1 MNEMEGKNMLRED
14 VLFNRSDNSGL
25 TFEDYEVLSY
35 IFQKTECR
43 ISSIWS
49 DLEASSKFTRNSLE
63 KLIKNKL
70 ALRIIDKKG
79 DKVHLTEKGVLLA
92 LLLDT
97 YSMYAPAAE
106 RGEPVAVELMSY
118 LHMLKIPHKEQRLEL
133 SKQLED
139 IAMELLNKSKEI
151 KQRIKEVT

>member
-1 MNEMEGKNMLRED
+1 MNNMEGRNILRED
-14 VLFNRSDNSGL
+14 LLFNRSDNSGL

-35 IFQKTECR
+35 IFQRTECL
-43 ISSIWS
+43 ISSIWR
-49 DLEASSKFTRNSLE
+49 DLEITSKLIRNSLE

-70 ALRIIDKKG
+70 ALRILDKKG
-79 DKVHLTEKGVLLA
+79 DKVHLTEKGVLLT

-106 RGEPVAVELMSY
+106 RGEPVVVELMSY
-118 LHMLKIPHKEQRLEL
+118 LHMLKIPQREQRLEL

-139 IAMELLNKSKEI
+139 FATDLLNKSREI
-151 KQRIKEVT
+151 KQQIQDEM